1 MTAVALPF
9 NPRSSRSPTPI
20 QVSPT
25 MDNKSA
31 HKLFCH
37 LLQLNPGHPLTAN
50 SILRLPPHERNPDVI
65 DQAARWCF
73 SQVQSIPQP
82 RDPITYN
89 WMFQRIA
96 AASMEML
103 NNAAQYRHQPL
114 AAISPPLVP
123 VPPVVPTVIPPLRD
137 DLPVMIRTTVR
148 RSRTGFKLDNIVGL
162 ISIVV
167 MLGIAGLSIGWFV
180 EHSRRGDPVGVR
192 IAGLSIGGFVKQ
204 STADLM
210 KPGTAPRP
218 RPAVVPP
225 AKPPVVPLGKGGAA
239 HPKPQPAPQQQVPPP
254 VRLQNTAAAEE
265 HITNAIKN
273 ARQGSFDEADRDAQ
287 KALRAAPGF
296 QEAAAVRFLVAYQR
310 QYSDLADEALDALN
324 GNNVVFLGTK
334 YGDVAFIERNG
345 NSITFRVPGRNKAFT
360 VKELNGTPGVRFGIT
375 KQFLDNAQ
383 NPANN
388 LILGAWHFI
397 TQQTSDGLV
406 DTDGSRRAARDCW
419 QKAVL
424 FGNPDIG
431 EHATQM
437 ITLLDMK

>member
-31 HKLFCH
+31 HKLLCH

-73 SQVQSIPQP
+73 SQVQGIPQP

-96 AASMEML
+96 GASMEML
-103 NNAAQYRHQPL
+103 NNATQYRQQPL

-123 VPPVVPTVIPPLRD
+123 VPPVVPTVIPPLRE

-167 MLGIAGLSIGWFV
+167 MLGIAGLWF
-180 EHSRRGDPVGVR
+180 E
-192 IAGLSIGGFVKQ
+192 
-204 STADLM
+204 LM
-210 KPGTAPRP
+210 KPRTAPRP

-225 AKPPVVPLGKGGAA
+225 AKRPVVPLGNGWAA
-239 HPKPQPAPQQQVPPP
+239 HPKPQPAPQPQVPPP
-254 VRLQNTAAAEE
+254 VRLQNNAAAKE
-265 HITNAIKN
+265 HIKNAIKN

-406 DTDGSRRAARDCW
+406 DTDGSRRAARDYW

-424 FGNPDIG
+424 LGNPEIG
-431 EHATQM
+431 KHATQM

>member
-31 HKLFCH
+31 HKLLCH
-37 LLQLNPGHPLTAN
+37 LLQLNPVHPLTAN
-50 SILRLPPHERNPDVI
+50 SILRLPPYERNPDVI

-73 SQVQSIPQP
+73 SQVQDIPQP

-103 NNAAQYRHQPL
+103 NNAAQYRQQPL

-123 VPPVVPTVIPPLRD
+123 VPPVVPTVIPPLRE

-162 ISIVV
+162 MSIVV

-180 EHSRRGDPVGVR
+180 
-192 IAGLSIGGFVKQ
+192 KQ
-204 STADLM
+204 STAGLM
-210 KPGTAPRP
+210 KPRTAPRL
-218 RPAVVPP
+218 AVVPP

-310 QYSDLADEALDALN
+310 QYSDLADKALDALN
-324 GNNVVFLGTK
+324 GNNVVFLGKK

-345 NSITFRVPGRNKAFT
+345 DSITFRVPGRNKAFT

-406 DTDGSRRAARDCW
+406 NTEGSRRAARDYW

-424 FGNPDIG
+424 LGNPEIG
-431 EHATQM
+431 KHATQM

>member
-31 HKLFCH
+31 HKLLCH
-37 LLQLNPGHPLTAN
+37 LLQLNPVHPLTAN

-73 SQVQSIPQP
+73 SQVQDIPQP

-103 NNAAQYRHQPL
+103 NNAAQYRQQPL

-123 VPPVVPTVIPPLRD
+123 VPPVVPTVIPPLRE
-137 DLPVMIRTTVR
+137 DLPIMIRTTVR

-162 ISIVV
+162 MSIVV

-180 EHSRRGDPVGVR
+180 
-192 IAGLSIGGFVKQ
+192 KQ
-204 STADLM
+204 STAGLM
-210 KPGTAPRP
+210 KPRTAPRL
-218 RPAVVPP
+218 AVVPP

>member
-31 HKLFCH
+31 HKLLCH

-73 SQVQSIPQP
+73 SQVQGIPQP

-96 AASMEML
+96 GASMEML
-103 NNAAQYRHQPL
+103 NNATQYRQQPL

-123 VPPVVPTVIPPLRD
+123 VPPVVPTVIPPLRE

-167 MLGIAGLSIGWFV
+167 MLGIAGLWF
-180 EHSRRGDPVGVR
+180 E
-192 IAGLSIGGFVKQ
+192 
-204 STADLM
+204 LM
-210 KPGTAPRP
+210 KPRTAPRP

-225 AKPPVVPLGKGGAA
+225 AKRPVVPLGNGWAA
-239 HPKPQPAPQQQVPPP
+239 HPKPQPAPQPQVPPP

-310 QYSDLADEALDALN
+310 QYSDLADKALDALN
-324 GNNVVFLGTK
+324 GNNVVFLGKK
-334 YGDVAFIERNG
+334 YGNVAFIERNG

>member
-1 MTAVALPF
+1 
-9 NPRSSRSPTPI
+9 
-20 QVSPT
+20 

-31 HKLFCH
+31 HKLLCH
-37 LLQLNPGHPLTAN
+37 LLQLNPVHPLTAN

-73 SQVQSIPQP
+73 SQVQGIPQP

-103 NNAAQYRHQPL
+103 NNAAQYRQQPL

-123 VPPVVPTVIPPLRD
+123 VPPVVPTVIPPLRE

-162 ISIVV
+162 MSIVV

-180 EHSRRGDPVGVR
+180 
-192 IAGLSIGGFVKQ
+192 KQ
-204 STADLM
+204 STAGLM
-210 KPGTAPRP
+210 KPRTAPRL
-218 RPAVVPP
+218 AVVPP

-310 QYSDLADEALDALN
+310 QYSDLADKALAALN
-324 GNNVVFLGTK
+324 ENNVVFLGTK
-334 YGDVAFIERNG
+334 NGDGAFIERNRD
-345 NSITFRVPGRNKAFT
+345 SITFRVPGRNKAFT

-406 DTDGSRRAARDCW
+406 NTEGSRRAARDYW

-424 FGNPDIG
+424 LGNPEIG
-431 EHATQM
+431 KHATQM

>member
-31 HKLFCH
+31 HKLLCH

-73 SQVQSIPQP
+73 SQVQGIPQP

-96 AASMEML
+96 GASMEML
-103 NNAAQYRHQPL
+103 NNATQYRQQPL

-123 VPPVVPTVIPPLRD
+123 VPPVVPTVIPPLRE
-137 DLPVMIRTTVR
+137 DLPIIIRTTVR

-167 MLGIAGLSIGWFV
+167 MLGIAGLWF
-180 EHSRRGDPVGVR
+180 E
-192 IAGLSIGGFVKQ
+192 
-204 STADLM
+204 LM
-210 KPGTAPRP
+210 KPRTAPRP

-225 AKPPVVPLGKGGAA
+225 AKRPVVPLGNGWAA
-239 HPKPQPAPQQQVPPP
+239 HPKPQPAPQPQVPPP

>member
-9 NPRSSRSPTPI
+9 NPRSSRSPAPI
-20 QVSPT
+20 QVSPN

-31 HKLFCH
+31 YELLCH

-73 SQVQSIPQP
+73 SRVQGVLQA

-96 AASMEML
+96 AARMEML
-103 NNAAQYRHQPL
+103 NNAAQFRQQPL
-114 AAISPPLVP
+114 AAISPAFVP
-123 VPPVVPTVIPPLRD
+123 VPPVVPAVVPPLSK

-148 RSRTGFKLDNIVGL
+148 RSRTGFELDNIVGL

-167 MLGIAGLSIGWFV
+167 MLGIAGLLIGW
-180 EHSRRGDPVGVR
+180 
-192 IAGLSIGGFVKQ
+192 FVKQ

-210 KPGTAPRP
+210 KPGTAPKP

-225 AKPPVVPLGKGGAA
+225 GKPAVVPLGNGGAA
-239 HPKPQPAPQQQVPPP
+239 HPAPQPAHKPQVPPP
-254 VRLQNTAAAEE
+254 VRRQNTAAAEE
-265 HITNAIKN
+265 HIKNAIKN
-273 ARQGSFDEADRDAQ
+273 AQQGFFDEADRDAQ

-296 QEAAAVRFLVAYQR
+296 QEAAAVRLLVAYQR
-310 QYSDLADEALDALN
+310 QYSDLADQALN
-324 GNNVVFLGTK
+324 ALNENNVVFLGTK
-334 YGDVAFIERNG
+334 YGDGAFIERNDD
-345 NSITFRVPGRNKAFT
+345 SITFRVRGKNKGFA
-360 VKELNGTPGVRFGIT
+360 VKELNGTPGLRFGIT

-383 NPANN
+383 NPTNN

-397 TQQTSDGLV
+397 MQQTSDGLL
-406 DTDGSRRAARDCW
+406 DTEGSRRAARDYW

-424 FGNPDIG
+424 FGNPDIR
-431 EHATQM
+431 EDATQM

>member
-31 HKLFCH
+31 HKLLCH

-73 SQVQSIPQP
+73 SQVQGIPQP

-96 AASMEML
+96 GASMEML
-103 NNAAQYRHQPL
+103 NNATQYRQQPL

-123 VPPVVPTVIPPLRD
+123 VPPVVPTVIPPLRE
-137 DLPVMIRTTVR
+137 DLPIIIRTTVR

-167 MLGIAGLSIGWFV
+167 MLGIAGLWF
-180 EHSRRGDPVGVR
+180 
-192 IAGLSIGGFVKQ
+192 
-204 STADLM
+204 DLM
-210 KPGTAPRP
+210 KPRTAPRP

-225 AKPPVVPLGKGGAA
+225 AKRPVVPLGNGWAA
-239 HPKPQPAPQQQVPPP
+239 HPKPQPAPQPQVPPP

-310 QYSDLADEALDALN
+310 QYSDLADKALDALN
-324 GNNVVFLGTK
+324 GNNVVFLGKK
-334 YGDVAFIERNG
+334 YGNVAFIERNDD
-345 NSITFRVPGRNKAFT
+345 SIKFRVQGRNKAFT

>member
-1 MTAVALPF
+1 MTAVALSF
-9 NPRSSRSPTPI
+9 NPRSFRSPTPI

-31 HKLFCH
+31 HKLLCH

-73 SQVQSIPQP
+73 SQVQGIPQP

-96 AASMEML
+96 GASMEML
-103 NNAAQYRHQPL
+103 NNATQYRQQPL

-123 VPPVVPTVIPPLRD
+123 VPPVVPTVIPPLRE

-167 MLGIAGLSIGWFV
+167 MLGIAGLWF
-180 EHSRRGDPVGVR
+180 
-192 IAGLSIGGFVKQ
+192 
-204 STADLM
+204 DLM
-210 KPGTAPRP
+210 KPRTAPRP

-225 AKPPVVPLGKGGAA
+225 AKRPVVPLGNGWAA
-239 HPKPQPAPQQQVPPP
+239 HPKPQPAPQPQVPPP

-310 QYSDLADEALDALN
+310 QYSDLADKALDALN
-324 GNNVVFLGTK
+324 GNNVVFLGKK
-334 YGDVAFIERNG
+334 YGNVAFIERNDD
-345 NSITFRVPGRNKAFT
+345 SIKFRVQGRNKAFT

-397 TQQTSDGLV
+397 TQQASDGLV
-406 DTDGSRRAARDCW
+406 DTDGSRRAARDYW

-424 FGNPDIG
+424 LGNPEIG
-431 EHATQM
+431 KHATQM

>member
-31 HKLFCH
+31 HKLLCH

-50 SILRLPPHERNPDVI
+50 SILRLPPYERNPDVI

-73 SQVQSIPQP
+73 SQVQDIPQP

-96 AASMEML
+96 GASMEML
-103 NNAAQYRHQPL
+103 NNATQYRQQPL

-123 VPPVVPTVIPPLRD
+123 VPPVVPTVIPPLRE

-167 MLGIAGLSIGWFV
+167 MLGIAGLWF
-180 EHSRRGDPVGVR
+180 E
-192 IAGLSIGGFVKQ
+192 
-204 STADLM
+204 LM
-210 KPGTAPRP
+210 KPRTAPRP

-225 AKPPVVPLGKGGAA
+225 AKRPVVPLGNGWAA
-239 HPKPQPAPQQQVPPP
+239 HPKPQPAPQPQVPPP

-273 ARQGSFDEADRDAQ
+273 ARQGSFDEADQDAQ

-310 QYSDLADEALDALN
+310 QYSDLADKALDALN
-324 GNNVVFLGTK
+324 GNNVVFLGKK
-334 YGDVAFIERNG
+334 YGNVAFIERNDD
-345 NSITFRVPGRNKAFT
+345 SIKFRVQGRNKAFT

>member
-9 NPRSSRSPTPI
+9 NPRSFRSPTPI

-31 HKLFCH
+31 HKLLCH

-73 SQVQSIPQP
+73 SQVQGISQP
-82 RDPITYN
+82 CDPITYN

-96 AASMEML
+96 GASMEML
-103 NNAAQYRHQPL
+103 NNAAQYRQQPL

-123 VPPVVPTVIPPLRD
+123 VPPVVPTVIPPLRE
-137 DLPVMIRTTVR
+137 DLPIIIRTTVR

-167 MLGIAGLSIGWFV
+167 MLGIAGLWF
-180 EHSRRGDPVGVR
+180 
-192 IAGLSIGGFVKQ
+192 
-204 STADLM
+204 DLM
-210 KPGTAPRP
+210 KPRTAPRP

-225 AKPPVVPLGKGGAA
+225 AKRPVVPLGNGWAA
-239 HPKPQPAPQQQVPPP
+239 HPKPQPAPQPQVPPP
-254 VRLQNTAAAEE
+254 VRLQNNAAAKE
-265 HITNAIKN
+265 HIKNAIKN

-310 QYSDLADEALDALN
+310 QYSDLADKALDALN
-324 GNNVVFLGTK
+324 GNNVVFLGKK
-334 YGDVAFIERNG
+334 YGNVAFIERNDD
-345 NSITFRVPGRNKAFT
+345 SIKFRVQGRNKAFT

-424 FGNPDIG
+424 FGHPDIG

>member
-1 MTAVALPF
+1 M
-9 NPRSSRSPTPI
+9 
-20 QVSPT
+20 
-25 MDNKSA
+25 
-31 HKLFCH
+31 
-37 LLQLNPGHPLTAN
+37 
-50 SILRLPPHERNPDVI
+50 
-65 DQAARWCF
+65 
-73 SQVQSIPQP
+73 
-82 RDPITYN
+82 
-89 WMFQRIA
+89 
-96 AASMEML
+96 
-103 NNAAQYRHQPL
+103 
-114 AAISPPLVP
+114 
-123 VPPVVPTVIPPLRD
+123 
-137 DLPVMIRTTVR
+137 
-148 RSRTGFKLDNIVGL
+148 
-162 ISIVV
+162 
-167 MLGIAGLSIGWFV
+167 
-180 EHSRRGDPVGVR
+180 
-192 IAGLSIGGFVKQ
+192 
-204 STADLM
+204 
-210 KPGTAPRP
+210 
-218 RPAVVPP
+218 PP

-310 QYSDLADEALDALN
+310 QYSDLADKALAALN
-324 GNNVVFLGTK
+324 ENNVVFLGTK
-334 YGDVAFIERNG
+334 NGDGAFIERNRD
-345 NSITFRVPGRNKAFT
+345 SITFRVPGRNKAFT

>member
-31 HKLFCH
+31 HKLLCH
-37 LLQLNPGHPLTAN
+37 LLQLNPVHPLTAN
-50 SILRLPPHERNPDVI
+50 SILRLPPYERNPDVI

-73 SQVQSIPQP
+73 SQVQGIPQP

-103 NNAAQYRHQPL
+103 NNAAQYRQQPL

-123 VPPVVPTVIPPLRD
+123 VPPVVPTVIPPLRE
-137 DLPVMIRTTVR
+137 DLPIIIRTTVR

-162 ISIVV
+162 MSIVV

-180 EHSRRGDPVGVR
+180 
-192 IAGLSIGGFVKQ
+192 KQ
-204 STADLM
+204 STAGLM
-210 KPGTAPRP
+210 KPRTAPRL
-218 RPAVVPP
+218 AVVPP
-225 AKPPVVPLGKGGAA
+225 AKPPVVPLGIGGAA

-310 QYSDLADEALDALN
+310 QYSDLADKALDALN
-324 GNNVVFLGTK
+324 GNNVVFLGKK

-345 NSITFRVPGRNKAFT
+345 DSITFRVPGRNKAFT

-406 DTDGSRRAARDCW
+406 DTDGSRRAARDYW

-424 FGNPDIG
+424 LGNPEIG
-431 EHATQM
+431 KHATQM

>member
-31 HKLFCH
+31 HKLLCH

-73 SQVQSIPQP
+73 SQVQGIPQP

-103 NNAAQYRHQPL
+103 NNAAQYRQQPL
-114 AAISPPLVP
+114 AAIPPPLVP
-123 VPPVVPTVIPPLRD
+123 VPPVVPTVIPPLRE
-137 DLPVMIRTTVR
+137 DLPIMIRTTVR

-180 EHSRRGDPVGVR
+180 
-192 IAGLSIGGFVKQ
+192 KQ

-210 KPGTAPRP
+210 KPRTAPRL
-218 RPAVVPP
+218 AVVPP
-225 AKPPVVPLGKGGAA
+225 AKPPIVPLGKGGAA

-265 HITNAIKN
+265 YITNAIKN

-310 QYSDLADEALDALN
+310 QYSDLADKALDALN
-324 GNNVVFLGTK
+324 GNNVVFLGKK
-334 YGDVAFIERNG
+334 YGNVAFIERNDD
-345 NSITFRVPGRNKAFT
+345 SIKFRVQGRNKAFT

-406 DTDGSRRAARDCW
+406 DTDGSRRAARDYW

>member
-1 MTAVALPF
+1 MTAVALSF
-9 NPRSSRSPTPI
+9 NPRSFRSPTPI

-31 HKLFCH
+31 HKLLCH

-73 SQVQSIPQP
+73 SQVQGIPQP

-96 AASMEML
+96 GASMEML
-103 NNAAQYRHQPL
+103 NNATQYRQQPL

-123 VPPVVPTVIPPLRD
+123 VPPVVPTVIPPLRE

-167 MLGIAGLSIGWFV
+167 MLGIAGLWF
-180 EHSRRGDPVGVR
+180 E
-192 IAGLSIGGFVKQ
+192 
-204 STADLM
+204 LM
-210 KPGTAPRP
+210 KPRTAPRP

-225 AKPPVVPLGKGGAA
+225 AKRPVVPLGNGWAA
-239 HPKPQPAPQQQVPPP
+239 HPKPQPAPQPQVPPP

-273 ARQGSFDEADRDAQ
+273 ARQGSFDEADQDAQ

-310 QYSDLADEALDALN
+310 QYSDLADKALDALN
-324 GNNVVFLGTK
+324 GNNVVFLGKK
-334 YGDVAFIERNG
+334 YGNVAFIERNG

>member
-9 NPRSSRSPTPI
+9 NPRSSRSYTPI
-20 QVSPT
+20 QDSPT

-31 HKLFCH
+31 HELLCH
-37 LLQLNPGHPLTAN
+37 LLQLNPDHPLTAN
-50 SILRLPPHERNPDVI
+50 RILRLPPHERNPDVI

-73 SQVQSIPQP
+73 SQVQGIPQP

-103 NNAAQYRHQPL
+103 NNAAQYRQQPL

-123 VPPVVPTVIPPLRD
+123 VPPVVPTVIPPLRE

-180 EHSRRGDPVGVR
+180 
-192 IAGLSIGGFVKQ
+192 KQ
-204 STADLM
+204 STAGLM
-210 KPGTAPRP
+210 KPGTAPRL
-218 RPAVVPP
+218 AVVPP
-225 AKPPVVPLGKGGAA
+225 AKPPVVPLGIGGAA

-310 QYSDLADEALDALN
+310 QYSDLADKALDALN
-324 GNNVVFLGTK
+324 GNNVVFLGKK
-334 YGDVAFIERNG
+334 YGNVAFIERNDD
-345 NSITFRVPGRNKAFT
+345 SIKFRVQGRNKAFT

>member
-31 HKLFCH
+31 HKLLCH
-37 LLQLNPGHPLTAN
+37 LLQLNPVHPLTAN
-50 SILRLPPHERNPDVI
+50 SILRLPPYERNPDVI

-73 SQVQSIPQP
+73 SQVQGIPQP

-96 AASMEML
+96 GASMEML
-103 NNAAQYRHQPL
+103 NNATQYRQQPL

-123 VPPVVPTVIPPLRD
+123 VPPVVPTVIPPLRE

-167 MLGIAGLSIGWFV
+167 MLGIAGLWF
-180 EHSRRGDPVGVR
+180 E
-192 IAGLSIGGFVKQ
+192 
-204 STADLM
+204 LM
-210 KPGTAPRP
+210 KPRTAPRP

-225 AKPPVVPLGKGGAA
+225 AKRPVVPLGNGWAA
-239 HPKPQPAPQQQVPPP
+239 HPKPQPAPQPQVPPP

-310 QYSDLADEALDALN
+310 QYSDLADKALDALN
-324 GNNVVFLGTK
+324 GNNVVFLGKK
-334 YGDVAFIERNG
+334 YGNVAFIERNG

>member
-31 HKLFCH
+31 HKLLCH

-73 SQVQSIPQP
+73 SQVQGIPQP

-123 VPPVVPTVIPPLRD
+123 VPPVVPTVIPPLRE

-167 MLGIAGLSIGWFV
+167 MLGIAGLWF
-180 EHSRRGDPVGVR
+180 E
-192 IAGLSIGGFVKQ
+192 
-204 STADLM
+204 LM
-210 KPGTAPRP
+210 KPRTAPRP

-225 AKPPVVPLGKGGAA
+225 AKRPVVPLGNGWAA
-239 HPKPQPAPQQQVPPP
+239 HPKPQPAPQPQVPPP

-397 TQQTSDGLV
+397 TQQASDGLV
-406 DTDGSRRAARDCW
+406 DTDGSRRAARDYW

-424 FGNPDIG
+424 LGNPEIG
-431 EHATQM
+431 KHATQM

>member
-31 HKLFCH
+31 HKLLCH

-73 SQVQSIPQP
+73 SQVQGIPQP

-103 NNAAQYRHQPL
+103 NNAAQYRQQPL

-123 VPPVVPTVIPPLRD
+123 VPPVVPTVIPPLRE
-137 DLPVMIRTTVR
+137 DLPIMIRTTVR

-167 MLGIAGLSIGWFV
+167 MLGIAGLSIGWF
-180 EHSRRGDPVGVR
+180 
-192 IAGLSIGGFVKQ
+192 
-204 STADLM
+204 DLM
-210 KPGTAPRP
+210 KHRTAPRP

-225 AKPPVVPLGKGGAA
+225 AKPPVVPLGIGGAA

-296 QEAAAVRFLVAYQR
+296 QEAAAVRFIVAYQR
-310 QYSDLADEALDALN
+310 QYSDLADKALDALN
-324 GNNVVFLGTK
+324 GNNVVFLGKK

-345 NSITFRVPGRNKAFT
+345 DSITFRVPGRNKAFT

-406 DTDGSRRAARDCW
+406 NTEGSRRAARDYW

-424 FGNPDIG
+424 LGNPEIG
-431 EHATQM
+431 KHATQM

>member
-31 HKLFCH
+31 HKLLCH

-73 SQVQSIPQP
+73 SQVQGIPQP

-96 AASMEML
+96 GASMEML
-103 NNAAQYRHQPL
+103 NNATQYRQQPL

-123 VPPVVPTVIPPLRD
+123 VPPVVPTVIPPLRE
-137 DLPVMIRTTVR
+137 DLPIIIRTTVR

-167 MLGIAGLSIGWFV
+167 MLGIAGLWF
-180 EHSRRGDPVGVR
+180 E
-192 IAGLSIGGFVKQ
+192 
-204 STADLM
+204 LM
-210 KPGTAPRP
+210 KPRTAPRP

-225 AKPPVVPLGKGGAA
+225 AKRPVVPLGNGWAA
-239 HPKPQPAPQQQVPPP
+239 HPKPQPAPQPQVPPP

-273 ARQGSFDEADRDAQ
+273 ARQGSFDEADQDAQ

-310 QYSDLADEALDALN
+310 QYSDLADKALDALN
-324 GNNVVFLGTK
+324 GNNVVFLGKK
-334 YGDVAFIERNG
+334 YGNVAFIERNG